1 MPLNFAIGHATRTGQ
16 RECNEDFVG
25 AVTPDADELAARGAL
40 LAVADGVS
48 GEGAGREAAEYSVR
62 GLLADYYATP
72 ETWEIPQ
79 AVDRVLSAIN
89 RWMMGQGAVNKSRA
103 GMATTLSLLILRGT
117 RYTIGHVGDTRV
129 YRLRDHEMTLLTQ
142 DHVWDRP
149 DMRHVLKRAVGLDQH
164 LMVDYSDGELLAKD
178 KFLICSDG
186 VWEPLGN
193 KRIHELMLLHD
204 DPQRAADAFVDGA
217 LEAGG
222 ADNATA
228 LVTRIDTVAAEGW
241 RDMVGAYVRL
251 PVPPRLKPGGVI
263 DGFEVLSLLHE
274 SRATLLYQVRA
285 SSGQVCALKTLQPA
299 FADDRASCEGLLG
312 EEWLAKR
319 LVSKHFPQVVPMGST
334 AAAARHH
341 LYYVMTFHA
350 GATLQ
355 QHLDSGK
362 HFTAADAARL
372 GAQIVRALG
381 ALHRL
386 SIIHRDVKPANLLQD
401 ESGEL
406 RVLDMGVALAAGVPY
421 PELQGNPG
429 TPSYMAPEL
438 FVNAKASAQSDIY
451 AAGVSL
457 YHLLTRKYPY
467 GEVEPFQ
474 HPQFADPTPPTR
486 YRPDIPQWLENVLLR
501 AVARD
506 KKQRFETAEEML
518 LALERGE
525 AQPVSAPQRTPL
537 TQRQYSRQALWQAIA
552 LVLLVMNLLLLH
564 PVGALA
570 PNWITPEADVLP
582 APSWRCIAP

>member
-1 MPLNFAIGHATRTGQ
+1 MPLEFAIGHATRTGK
-16 RECNEDFVG
+16 RERNEDFVG
-25 AVTPDADELAARGAL
+25 AVTPGADELAARGAL

-48 GEGAGREAAEYSVR
+48 GESGGREAAEYTVR

-79 AVDRVLSAIN
+79 ALDRVLSAIN
-89 RWMMGQGAVNKSRA
+89 RWILGQGAVDKSHVS
-103 GMATTLSLLILRGT
+103 MATTLSLLVLRGN
-117 RYTIGHVGDTRV
+117 RYTIGHVGDTRI
-129 YRLRDHEMTLLTQ
+129 YRLRTHAMQLLTQ

-164 LMVDYSDGELLAKD
+164 LMVDYSDGDLLAGD
-178 KFLICSDG
+178 KWLICSDG

-193 KRIHELMLLHD
+193 KRIHELMMLHD
-204 DPQRAADAFVDGA
+204 DPQRMADALVDAA
-217 LEAGG
+217 LDAGG

-228 LVTRIDTVAAEGW
+228 LVTRIDAVAAEGW

-251 PVPPRLKPGGVI
+251 PVPQRLKAGGTI

-274 SRATLLYQVRA
+274 SRATLLYKVR
-285 SSGQVCALKTLQPA
+285 SVSGQVCALKTLQPA

-319 LVSKHFPQVVPMGST
+319 LVSQHFPQVVPI

-362 HFTAADAARL
+362 HYTVAEAAQFGVQVAK
-372 GAQIVRALG
+372 ALG
-381 ALHRL
+381 VLHRL
-386 SIIHRDVKPANLLQD
+386 SIVHRDIKPANLLQD
-401 ESGEL
+401 ESNAL

-421 PELQGNPG
+421 PELTGNPG

-438 FVNAKASAQSDIY
+438 FEREKATVQSDLY

-474 HPQFADPTPPTR
+474 HPRFGDAIAPTR
-486 YRPDIPQWLENVLLR
+486 YRPDIPRWLENVLLR

-506 KKQRFETAEEML
+506 RKQRFETAEEML

-525 AQPVSAPQRTPL
+525 IQPVSAPPPLPLIQRPT
-537 TQRQYSRQALWQAIA
+537 ALWQAIA
-552 LVLLVMNLLLLH
+552 LVSIVLNVLLLYIIL
-564 PVGALA
+564 V
-570 PNWITPEADVLP
+570 
-582 APSWRCIAP
+582 R

>member
-1 MPLNFAIGHATRTGQ
+1 MLEFALGHATRTGK
-16 RECNEDFVG
+16 RERNEDFVG
-25 AVTPDADELAARGAL
+25 AVTPDADELASRGAL

-48 GEGAGREAAEYSVR
+48 GEGAGREAAEYTVR

-79 AVDRVLSAIN
+79 AVDRVLTAIN
-89 RWMMGQGAVNKSRA
+89 RWMMGQGAVDKSRA
-103 GMATTLSLLILRGT
+103 GMATTLSLLILRGN

-129 YRLRDHEMTLLTQ
+129 YRLRNHEMTLLTV

-164 LMVDYSDGELLAKD
+164 LMVDYGDGDLQPKD

-193 KRIHELMLLHD
+193 KRIHELLLLHE
-204 DPQRAADAFVDGA
+204 DPQRASDAIVDAA
-217 LEAGG
+217 LEGGG

-251 PVPPRLKPGGVI
+251 PVPLRLKPGGVI
-263 DGFEVLSLLHE
+263 DGYEVLSLLHE
-274 SRATLLYQVRA
+274 SRATLLYKVRSA
-285 SSGQVCALKTLQPA
+285 SGQVCALKTLQPA
-299 FADDRASCEGLLG
+299 LADDRVSCEGLLG

-319 LVSKHFPQVVPMGST
+319 LVSRHFPQVVPI
-334 AAAARHH
+334 AASARHH
-341 LYYVMTFHA
+341 LYYVMTFHD

-362 HFTAADAARL
+362 HYTVADASRI
-372 GAQIVRALG
+372 GAQIAKALG

-386 SIIHRDVKPANLLQD
+386 SIIHRDIKPANLLLG
-401 ESGEL
+401 ESNEL

-438 FVNAKASAQSDIY
+438 FVNEKATPQSDIY

-474 HPQFADPTPPTR
+474 HPQFGDPAPPTR
-486 YRPDIPQWLENVLLR
+486 YRPDIPQWLENILLR

-525 AQPVSAPQRTPL
+525 TQPHLTISAPLRTPL
-537 TQRQYSRQALWQAIA
+537 SQRPTALWQVIAAISI
-552 LVLLVMNLLLLH
+552 VVNLLLIYILL
-564 PVGALA
+564 V
-570 PNWITPEADVLP
+570 
-582 APSWRCIAP
+582 R

>member
-1 MPLNFAIGHATRTGQ
+1 MPLEFAVGHATRTGK
-16 RECNEDFVG
+16 RERNEDFCG
-25 AVTPDADELAARGAL
+25 AVTPEADELAARGAL

-48 GEGAGREAAEYSVR
+48 GEGAGREAAEYTVR

-72 ETWEIPQ
+72 ETWEVPQ

-89 RWMMGQGAVNKSRA
+89 RWMMGRGAVDKTRA
-103 GMATTLSLLILRGT
+103 GMATTLSLLVLRGN
-117 RYTIGHVGDTRV
+117 RYTVGHVGDTRI
-129 YRLRDHEMTLLTQ
+129 YRLRNHEMSLLTQ

-164 LMVDYSDGELLAKD
+164 LMVDYADGDVLPKD
-178 KFLICSDG
+178 RFLICSDG

-193 KRIHELMLLHD
+193 KRIHELLMLHD
-204 DPQRAADAFVDGA
+204 DPQRASDAMVDAA
-217 LEAGG
+217 LDSGG

-228 LVTRIDTVAAEGW
+228 LVARIDAVAAEGW
-241 RDMVGAYVRL
+241 RDMLGAYVRL
-251 PVPPRLKPGGVI
+251 PVPPRLKPGNVI
-263 DGFEVLSLLHE
+263 DGFEVLSLIHE
-274 SRATLLYQVRA
+274 SRATLLYKVRPLSNKA
-285 SSGQVCALKTLQPA
+285 GQICALKTLQPA
-299 FADDRASCEGLLG
+299 LADDRVSCEGLLG

-319 LVSKHFPQVVPMGST
+319 LVSRHFPQVVPI
-334 AAAARHH
+334 AVAARHH

-362 HFTAADAARL
+362 HFAAADVAGI
-372 GAQIVRALG
+372 GAQVARALG

-386 SIIHRDVKPANLLQD
+386 SIIHRDIKPANLLQD

-438 FVNAKASAQSDIY
+438 FENHAANNRATEQSDLY

-474 HPQFADPTPPTR
+474 HPRFTDPTPPTR

-525 AQPVSAPQRTPL
+525 TQPVSAPQRTPL
-537 TQRQYSRQALWQAIA
+537 AQRPAALWQTIA
-552 LVLLVMNLLLLH
+552 AASMVINLLLIYILL
-564 PVGALA
+564 V
-570 PNWITPEADVLP
+570 
-582 APSWRCIAP
+582 R

>member
-1 MPLNFAIGHATRTGQ
+1 MPLEFAVGHATRTGQ
-16 RECNEDFVG
+16 RERNEDFCG
-25 AVTPDADELAARGAL
+25 LVTPDTDELAARGAV

-48 GEGAGREAAEYSVR
+48 GESGGREAAEYTVR

-79 AVDRVLSAIN
+79 ALDRVVSAIN
-89 RWMMGQGAVNKSRA
+89 RWMMGQGAVDNSRA
-103 GMATTLSLLILRGT
+103 GMATTLSLLVLRGN
-117 RYTIGHVGDTRV
+117 RYTIGHVGDTRI
-129 YRLRDHEMTLLTQ
+129 YRLRNHEMLLLTQ

-164 LMVDYSDGELLAKD
+164 LMVDYSDGDLLVGD

-186 VWEPLGN
+186 VWEPLGS
-193 KRIHELMLLHD
+193 KRIHELLMLHD
-204 DPQRAADAFVDGA
+204 DPQRMTDALVDTA
-217 LEAGG
+217 LDAGG
-222 ADNATA
+222 TDNATA
-228 LVTRIDTVAAEGW
+228 LVTRINAVAVEGW

-251 PVPPRLKPGGVI
+251 PVPQRLKAGATI

-274 SRATLLYQVRA
+274 SRATLLYKVRTV
-285 SSGQVCALKTLQPA
+285 SGQVCALKTLQPA

-319 LVSKHFPQVVPMGST
+319 LVSQHFPQVVPI
-334 AAAARHH
+334 AASARNH

-362 HFTAADAARL
+362 HYTVAETAQL
-372 GAQIVRALG
+372 GVQVAKALG
-381 ALHRL
+381 VLHRL
-386 SIIHRDVKPANLLQD
+386 SIIHRDIKPANLLQD
-401 ESGEL
+401 ERNAL

-421 PELQGNPG
+421 PELTGNPG

-438 FVNAKASAQSDIY
+438 FEREKATVQSDLY

-474 HPQFADPTPPTR
+474 HPRFGDAIPPTR

-501 AVARD
+501 AVAHDR
-506 KKQRFETAEEML
+506 KQRFETAEEML

-525 AQPVSAPQRTPL
+525 VQPVSAPPPLPLMQRPT
-537 TQRQYSRQALWQAIA
+537 ALWQAIA
-552 LVLLVMNLLLLH
+552 LVSIVLNVLLLYIIL
-564 PVGALA
+564 V
-570 PNWITPEADVLP
+570 
-582 APSWRCIAP
+582 R

>member
-1 MPLNFAIGHATRTGQ
+1 MPLEFTVGHATRTGQ
-16 RECNEDFVG
+16 RERNEDFCGV
-25 AVTPDADELAARGAL
+25 VTPGADELAARGAL

-48 GEGAGREAAEYSVR
+48 GEGAGREAAEYTVR

-89 RWMMGQGAVNKSRA
+89 RWMMGQGATDKSRA
-103 GMATTLSLLILRGT
+103 GMATTLSLLILRGN

-164 LMVDYSDGELLAKD
+164 LMVDYSDGDLLPKD

-193 KRIHELMLLHD
+193 KRIHEMMLLHD
-204 DPQRAADAFVDGA
+204 DPQRAADALVDAA

-228 LVTRIDTVAAEGW
+228 QVTRIDAVAAEGW
-241 RDMVGAYVRL
+241 RDMVGATVRL

-263 DGFEVLSLLHE
+263 DGFEIISLLHE
-274 SRATLLYQVRA
+274 SRATLLYQVRSA
-285 SSGQVCALKTLQPA
+285 SGQVYALKTLQPA

-319 LVSKHFPQVVPMGST
+319 LVSKHFPQVVPL
-334 AAAARHH
+334 AASARHH

-362 HFTAADAARL
+362 HYAVADVARI
-372 GAQIVRALG
+372 GAQVARALG

-386 SIIHRDVKPANLLQD
+386 SIIHRDIKPANLLQV
-401 ESGEL
+401 EGGEL
-406 RVLDMGVALAAGVPY
+406 LVLDMGVALAAGVPY
-421 PELQGNPG
+421 PELHGNPG

-438 FVNAKASAQSDIY
+438 FENDKATAQSDLY

-474 HPQFADPTPPTR
+474 HPRFDNPTPPTR

-506 KKQRFETAEEML
+506 QKQRFETAEEML

-525 AQPVSAPQRTPL
+525 VRSVSAPQRTPL
-537 TQRQYSRQALWQAIA
+537 MQRQYSRQARWQAIA
-552 LVLLVMNLLLLH
+552 AISIVVNLLLIYILL
-564 PVGALA
+564 V
-570 PNWITPEADVLP
+570 
-582 APSWRCIAP
+582 R

>member
-1 MPLNFAIGHATRTGQ
+1 MPLEFAVGHATRTGK
-16 RECNEDFVG
+16 RERNEDFCGV
-25 AVTPDADELAARGAL
+25 VTPEADELAARGAL

-48 GEGAGREAAEYSVR
+48 GEGAGREAAEYTVR

-72 ETWEIPQ
+72 ETWEVPQ

-89 RWMMGQGAVNKSRA
+89 RWMMGQGAVDKTRA
-103 GMATTLSLLILRGT
+103 GMATTLSLLILRGN
-117 RYTIGHVGDTRV
+117 RYTIGHVGDTRI
-129 YRLRDHEMTLLTQ
+129 YCLRNHEMTLLTQ

-164 LMVDYSDGELLAKD
+164 LMVDYADGDLLSKD
-178 KFLICSDG
+178 RFLICSDG
-186 VWEPLGN
+186 VWEALGA
-193 KRIHELMLLHD
+193 KRIHECMLLHE
-204 DPQRAADAFVDGA
+204 DPQRMADALVDAA
-217 LEAGG
+217 LEAGS
-222 ADNATA
+222 ADNVTA
-228 LVTRIDTVAAEGW
+228 LAARIDAVAAEGW
-241 RDMVGAYVRL
+241 RDMLGAYVRL
-251 PVPPRLKPGGVI
+251 PVPPRLKPGARI

-274 SRATLLYQVRA
+274 SRATLLYKVRSA
-285 SSGQVCALKTLQPA
+285 SGQVCALKTLQPA
-299 FADDRASCEGLLG
+299 LANDRESCEGLLG

-319 LVSKHFPQVVPMGST
+319 LVSRHFPQVMPI
-334 AAAARHH
+334 AASARHH

-362 HFTAADAARL
+362 HFSVAEATHI
-372 GAQIVRALG
+372 GVQITKALG

-386 SIIHRDVKPANLLQD
+386 AILHRDIKPANLMQG
-401 ESGEL
+401 ESGEAKSEL

-438 FVNAKASAQSDIY
+438 FANEKATEQSDLY

-467 GEVEPFQ
+467 GEIEPFQ
-474 HPQFADPTPPTR
+474 RPQFADPTPPTR

-501 AVARD
+501 AIARD
-506 KKQRFETAEEML
+506 RKQRFETAEEML

-525 AQPVSAPQRTPL
+525 VHPLLAPPRTPL
-537 TQRQYSRQALWQAIA
+537 VQRPTALWQAIA
-552 LVLLVMNLLLLH
+552 VVSVVINLLLIYILL
-564 PVGALA
+564 V
-570 PNWITPEADVLP
+570 
-582 APSWRCIAP
+582 R

>member
-1 MPLNFAIGHATRTGQ
+1 MPLEFTVGHATRTGQ
-16 RECNEDFVG
+16 RERNEDFCGV
-25 AVTPDADELAARGAL
+25 VTPGADELAARGAL

-48 GEGAGREAAEYSVR
+48 GEGAGREAAEYTVR

-89 RWMMGQGAVNKSRA
+89 RWMMGQGATDKTRA
-103 GMATTLSLLILRGT
+103 GMATTLSLLILRGN

-164 LMVDYSDGELLAKD
+164 LMVDYSDGDLLPKD

-193 KRIHELMLLHD
+193 KRIHEMMLLHD
-204 DPQRAADAFVDGA
+204 DPQRAADALVDAA

-228 LVTRIDTVAAEGW
+228 QVTRIDAVAAEGW
-241 RDMVGAYVRL
+241 RDMVGATVRL

-263 DGFEVLSLLHE
+263 DGFEVISLLHE
-274 SRATLLYQVRA
+274 SRATLLYQVRSA
-285 SSGQVCALKTLQPA
+285 SGQVYALKTLQPA
-299 FADDRASCEGLLG
+299 LADDRASCEGLLG

-319 LVSKHFPQVVPMGST
+319 LVSKHFPQVVPL
-334 AAAARHH
+334 AASARHH

-362 HFTAADAARL
+362 HYAVADVARI
-372 GAQIVRALG
+372 GAQVARALG

-386 SIIHRDVKPANLLQD
+386 SIIHRDIKPANLLQV
-401 ESGEL
+401 EGGEL
-406 RVLDMGVALAAGVPY
+406 LVLDMGVALAAGVPY
-421 PELQGNPG
+421 PELHGNPG

-438 FVNAKASAQSDIY
+438 FENDKATAQSDLY

-474 HPQFADPTPPTR
+474 HPRFDNPTPPTR

-506 KKQRFETAEEML
+506 QKQRFETAEEML

-525 AQPVSAPQRTPL
+525 VRSVSAPQRTPL
-537 TQRQYSRQALWQAIA
+537 MQRQYSRQARWQAIA
-552 LVLLVMNLLLLH
+552 AISIVVNLLLIYILL
-564 PVGALA
+564 V
-570 PNWITPEADVLP
+570 
-582 APSWRCIAP
+582 R

>member
-1 MPLNFAIGHATRTGQ
+1 MPLEFTVGHATRTGQ
-16 RECNEDFVG
+16 RERNEDFCGV
-25 AVTPDADELAARGAL
+25 VTPGADELAARGAL

-48 GEGAGREAAEYSVR
+48 GEGAGREAAEYTVR

-89 RWMMGQGAVNKSRA
+89 RWMMGQGATDKTRA
-103 GMATTLSLLILRGT
+103 GMATTLSLLILRGN

-164 LMVDYSDGELLAKD
+164 LMVDYSDGDLLPKD

-193 KRIHELMLLHD
+193 KRIHEMMLLHD
-204 DPQRAADAFVDGA
+204 DPQRAADALVDAA

-228 LVTRIDTVAAEGW
+228 QVTRIDAVAAEGW
-241 RDMVGAYVRL
+241 RDMVGATVRL

-263 DGFEVLSLLHE
+263 DGFEVISLLHE
-274 SRATLLYQVRA
+274 SRATLLYQVRSA
-285 SSGQVCALKTLQPA
+285 SGQVYALKTLQPA

-319 LVSKHFPQVVPMGST
+319 LVSKHFPQVVPL
-334 AAAARHH
+334 AASARHH

-362 HFTAADAARL
+362 HYAVADVARI
-372 GAQIVRALG
+372 GAQVARALG

-386 SIIHRDVKPANLLQD
+386 SIIHRDIKPANLLQV
-401 ESGEL
+401 EGGEL
-406 RVLDMGVALAAGVPY
+406 LVLDMGVALAAGVPY
-421 PELQGNPG
+421 PELHGNPG

-438 FVNAKASAQSDIY
+438 FENDKATAQSDLY

-474 HPQFADPTPPTR
+474 HPRFDNPTPPTR

-506 KKQRFETAEEML
+506 QKQRFETAEEML

-525 AQPVSAPQRTPL
+525 VRFVSAPQRTPL
-537 TQRQYSRQALWQAIA
+537 MQRQYSRQARWQAIA
-552 LVLLVMNLLLLH
+552 AISIVVNLLLIYILL
-564 PVGALA
+564 V
-570 PNWITPEADVLP
+570 
-582 APSWRCIAP
+582 R

>member
-1 MPLNFAIGHATRTGQ
+1 MPLEFAVGHATRTGK
-16 RECNEDFVG
+16 RERNEDFFGV
-25 AVTPDADELAARGAL
+25 VTPDAEELAARGTL

-48 GEGAGREAAEYSVR
+48 GAGAGREAAEYTVR

-89 RWMMGQGAVNKSRA
+89 RWMMGQGAVDKSRA
-103 GMATTLSLLILRGT
+103 GMATTLSLLILRGN

-129 YRLRDHEMTLLTQ
+129 YRLRNHEMSVLTQ

-164 LMVDYSDGELLAKD
+164 LMVDYADGDLLPKD
-178 KFLICSDG
+178 RFLICSDG

-193 KRIHELMLLHD
+193 KRIHELMLLHE
-204 DPQRAADAFVDGA
+204 DPQRMADAMVDIA

-228 LVTRIDTVAAEGW
+228 LVTRIDAVAAEGW
-241 RDMVGAYVRL
+241 REMLGAYVRL

-274 SRATLLYQVRA
+274 SRATLLYKVRSA
-285 SSGQVCALKTLQPA
+285 SGQVCALKTLQSA
-299 FADDRASCEGLLG
+299 FADDRTSCEGLLG

-319 LVSKHFPQVVPMGST
+319 LVSRHFPQVVPIATS
-334 AAAARHH
+334 ARHH
-341 LYYVMTFHA
+341 LYYVMTFHS

-355 QHLDSGK
+355 QHLDSGN
-362 HFTAADAARL
+362 HFTVADAARI
-372 GAQIVRALG
+372 GAQIARALG

-386 SIIHRDVKPANLLQD
+386 SIIHRDIKPANLLQD
-401 ESGEL
+401 ESDEL

-429 TPSYMAPEL
+429 TPSFMAPEL
-438 FVNAKASAQSDIY
+438 FENAKATAQSDIY

-467 GEVEPFQ
+467 GEIEPFQ
-474 HPQFADPTPPTR
+474 HPRFADPAPPTR

-506 KKQRFETAEEML
+506 QKQRFETAEEML

-525 AQPVSAPQRTPL
+525 VQPVSAPPRTPL
-537 TQRQYSRQALWQAIA
+537 AQRPTALWQAIA
-552 LVLLVMNLLLLH
+552 AISIVINLLLIYILL
-564 PVGALA
+564 V
-570 PNWITPEADVLP
+570 
-582 APSWRCIAP
+582 R

>member
-1 MPLNFAIGHATRTGQ
+1 MGQ
-16 RECNEDFVG
+16 C
-25 AVTPDADELAARGAL
+25 
-40 LAVADGVS
+40 
-48 GEGAGREAAEYSVR
+48 
-62 GLLADYYATP
+62 
-72 ETWEIPQ
+72 
-79 AVDRVLSAIN
+79 AVD
-89 RWMMGQGAVNKSRA
+89 KSRA
-103 GMATTLSLLILRGT
+103 AMATTLSLLVLRGN
-117 RYTIGHVGDTRV
+117 RYTIGHVGDTRI
-129 YRLRDHEMTLLTQ
+129 YRLRNHEMLLLTQ

-164 LMVDYSDGELLAKD
+164 LMVDYSDGDLLVGD

-186 VWEPLGN
+186 VWEPLGS
-193 KRIHELMLLHD
+193 KRIHELLMLHD
-204 DPQRAADAFVDGA
+204 DPQRMTDALVDAALD
-217 LEAGG
+217 AGG
-222 ADNATA
+222 ADNANA
-228 LVTRIDTVAAEGW
+228 LVTRIDSVAVEGW

-251 PVPPRLKPGGVI
+251 PVPQRLKAGGTI

-274 SRATLLYQVRA
+274 SRATLLYKVRTV
-285 SSGQVCALKTLQPA
+285 SGQVCALKTLQPA

-319 LVSKHFPQVVPMGST
+319 LVSQHFPQVVPI
-334 AAAARHH
+334 AASARHH

-362 HFTAADAARL
+362 HYTVAETAQL
-372 GAQIVRALG
+372 GVQIAKALG
-381 ALHRL
+381 VLHRL
-386 SIIHRDVKPANLLQD
+386 SIIHRDIKPANLLQD
-401 ESGEL
+401 ERNAL

-421 PELQGNPG
+421 PELTGNPG

-438 FVNAKASAQSDIY
+438 FEREKATVQSDLY

-474 HPQFADPTPPTR
+474 HPRFGNAIPPTR

-506 KKQRFETAEEML
+506 RKQRFETAEEML

-525 AQPVSAPQRTPL
+525 VQPVSAPPPVPLMQRPT
-537 TQRQYSRQALWQAIA
+537 ALWQAIA
-552 LVLLVMNLLLLH
+552 LVSIVLNVLLLYIIL
-564 PVGALA
+564 V
-570 PNWITPEADVLP
+570 
-582 APSWRCIAP
+582 R

>member
-1 MPLNFAIGHATRTGQ
+1 MPLEFAVGHATRAGK
-16 RECNEDFVG
+16 RERNEDFCG
-25 AVTPDADELAARGAL
+25 AVTPDAGELAARGAL

-48 GEGAGREAAEYSVR
+48 GEGAGREAAEYTVR

-72 ETWEIPQ
+72 ETWEVSQ

-89 RWMMGQGAVNKSRA
+89 RWIMGQGATDKARA
-103 GMATTLSLLILRGT
+103 GMATTLSLLILRGN
-117 RYTIGHVGDTRV
+117 RYTVGHVGDTRV
-129 YRLRDHEMTLLTQ
+129 YRLRNHELSLLTQ

-164 LMVDYSDGELLAKD
+164 LMVDYSDGDLLPKD

-204 DPQRAADAFVDGA
+204 DPQRAADAMVDAA

-228 LVTRIDTVAAEGW
+228 LVTRIDAVAAEGW
-241 RDMVGAYVRL
+241 RDMLSAYVRL
-251 PVPPRLKPGGVI
+251 PVPPRLKPGAHI

-274 SRATLLYQVRA
+274 SRATLLYKVR
-285 SSGQVCALKTLQPA
+285 SPSGQVCALKTLQPA
-299 FADDRASCEGLLG
+299 LADDRTSCEGLLG

-319 LVSKHFPQVVPMGST
+319 LVSRHFPQVVPI
-334 AAAARHH
+334 AASARHH

-355 QHLDSGK
+355 QHLDSDK
-362 HFTAADAARL
+362 HFTVAEVANIGVQVAK
-372 GAQIVRALG
+372 ALG
-381 ALHRL
+381 VLHRM
-386 SIIHRDVKPANLLQD
+386 SIIHRDIKPANLLHD
-401 ESGEL
+401 ESNEL
-406 RVLDMGVALAAGVPY
+406 RLLDMGVALAAGVPY

-438 FVNAKASAQSDIY
+438 FEGSKATGQSDLY

-474 HPQFADPTPPTR
+474 HPRFADPTPPTR

-506 KKQRFETAEEML
+506 PKQRFETAEEML

-525 AQPVSAPQRTPL
+525 ARPVSAPPHLPLAQRPA
-537 TQRQYSRQALWQAIA
+537 ALWQAIA
-552 LVLLVMNLLLLH
+552 AISIVINLLLIYILL
-564 PVGALA
+564 V
-570 PNWITPEADVLP
+570 
-582 APSWRCIAP
+582 R

>member
-1 MPLNFAIGHATRTGQ
+1 MPLEFALGHATRIGK
-16 RECNEDFVG
+16 RERNEDFFGV
-25 AVTPDADELAARGAL
+25 VTPETDELAARGAL

-48 GEGAGREAAEYSVR
+48 GEGYGREAAEYTVR
-62 GLLADYYATP
+62 GLLADYYGTP
-72 ETWEIPQ
+72 ETWEVPQ

-89 RWMMGQGAVNKSRA
+89 RWIMGQGSMDKSRA
-103 GMATTLSLLILRGT
+103 GMATTLSLLILRGN

-129 YRLRDHEMTLLTQ
+129 YRLRNHEMSVLTR

-149 DMRHVLKRAVGLDQH
+149 DMRHVLRRAVGLDQH
-164 LMVDYSDGELLAKD
+164 LMVDYADGDLLPKD
-178 KFLICSDG
+178 RFLICSDG

-193 KRIHELMLLHD
+193 KRIHELMLLHE
-204 DPQRAADAFVDGA
+204 DPQRASDAMVDAA
-217 LEAGG
+217 LAAGG

-228 LVTRIDTVAAEGW
+228 LVTRIDAVPAEGW
-241 RDMVGAYVRL
+241 REMLGAYVRL

-263 DGFEVLSLLHE
+263 DGFEVLGLLHE
-274 SRATLLYQVRA
+274 SRATLLYKVRSLA
-285 SSGQVCALKTLQPA
+285 NKAGQVCALKTLQPA

-319 LVSKHFPQVVPMGST
+319 LVSRHFPQVVPL

-341 LYYVMTFHA
+341 LYYVMTFHS

-355 QHLDSGK
+355 QHLDNGN
-362 HFTAADAARL
+362 HFTVADAARI
-372 GAQIVRALG
+372 GAQIARALG

-386 SIIHRDVKPANLLQD
+386 SIIHRDIKPANLLQD
-401 ESGEL
+401 ESDEL

-429 TPSYMAPEL
+429 TPSFMAPEL
-438 FVNAKASAQSDIY
+438 FNNEKASAQSDIY

-474 HPQFADPTPPTR
+474 HPRFADPTPPTR

-506 KKQRFETAEEML
+506 QKQRFETAEEML

-525 AQPVSAPQRTPL
+525 TQPVSAPPRTPL
-537 TQRQYSRQALWQAIA
+537 AQRPAALWQALA
-552 LVLLVMNLLLLH
+552 LISVVINLLLIYILL
-564 PVGALA
+564 V
-570 PNWITPEADVLP
+570 
-582 APSWRCIAP
+582 R

>member
-1 MPLNFAIGHATRTGQ
+1 MPLEFTVGHATRTGQ
-16 RECNEDFVG
+16 RERNEDFCGV
-25 AVTPDADELAARGAL
+25 VTPGADELAARGAL

-48 GEGAGREAAEYSVR
+48 GEGAGREAAEYTVR

-89 RWMMGQGAVNKSRA
+89 RWMMGQGATDKSRA
-103 GMATTLSLLILRGT
+103 GMATTLSLLILRGN

-164 LMVDYSDGELLAKD
+164 LMVDYSDGDLLPKD

-193 KRIHELMLLHD
+193 KRIHEMMLLHD
-204 DPQRAADAFVDGA
+204 DPQRAADALVDAA

-228 LVTRIDTVAAEGW
+228 QVTRIDAVAAEGW
-241 RDMVGAYVRL
+241 RDMVGATVRL

-263 DGFEVLSLLHE
+263 DGFEVISLLHE
-274 SRATLLYQVRA
+274 SRATLLYQVRSA
-285 SSGQVCALKTLQPA
+285 SGQVYALKTLQPA

-319 LVSKHFPQVVPMGST
+319 LVSKHFPQVVPL
-334 AAAARHH
+334 AASARHH

-362 HFTAADAARL
+362 HYAVADVARI
-372 GAQIVRALG
+372 GAQVARALG

-386 SIIHRDVKPANLLQD
+386 SIIHRDIKPANLLQV
-401 ESGEL
+401 EGGEL
-406 RVLDMGVALAAGVPY
+406 LVLDMGVALAAGVPY
-421 PELQGNPG
+421 PELHGNPG

-438 FVNAKASAQSDIY
+438 FENDKATAQSDLY

-474 HPQFADPTPPTR
+474 HPRFDNPTPPTR

-506 KKQRFETAEEML
+506 QKQRFETAEEML

-525 AQPVSAPQRTPL
+525 VRSVSAPQRTPL
-537 TQRQYSRQALWQAIA
+537 MQRQYSRQARWQAIA
-552 LVLLVMNLLLLH
+552 AISIVVNLLLIYILL
-564 PVGALA
+564 V
-570 PNWITPEADVLP
+570 
-582 APSWRCIAP
+582 R

>member
-1 MPLNFAIGHATRTGQ
+1 MPLEFAVGHATRTGK
-16 RECNEDFVG
+16 RERNEDFCGV
-25 AVTPDADELAARGAL
+25 VTPEADELAARGAL

-48 GEGAGREAAEYSVR
+48 GEGAGREASEYTVR

-72 ETWEIPQ
+72 ETWEVPQ

-89 RWMMGQGAVNKSRA
+89 RWMMGHGATDKTRA
-103 GMATTLSLLILRGT
+103 GMATTLSLLILRGN
-117 RYTIGHVGDTRV
+117 RYIIGHVGDTRI
-129 YRLRDHEMTLLTQ
+129 YRLRNHEMTVLTQ

-164 LMVDYSDGELLAKD
+164 LMVDYADGDLAPKD

-204 DPQRAADAFVDGA
+204 DPQRAADAAVDMA

-228 LVTRIDTVAAEGW
+228 LVTRIDAVAAEGW

-251 PVPPRLKPGGVI
+251 PVPPRLKAGALI

-274 SRATLLYQVRA
+274 SRATLLYKVRSA
-285 SSGQVCALKTLQPA
+285 SGQVCALKTLQPA
-299 FADDRASCEGLLG
+299 LTDDRVSCEGLLG

-319 LVSKHFPQVVPMGST
+319 LVSQHFPQVVPMGST
-334 AAAARHH
+334 AASARHH
-341 LYYVMTFHA
+341 LYYVMTFHS

-362 HFTAADAARL
+362 HYTVADTARI
-372 GAQIVRALG
+372 GAQIGRALG
-381 ALHRL
+381 VLHRL
-386 SIIHRDVKPANLLQD
+386 SIVHRDIKPANLLYD

-438 FVNAKASAQSDIY
+438 FENEKADAQSDLY

-474 HPQFADPTPPTR
+474 HPRFADPVPPTR

-525 AQPVSAPQRTPL
+525 TRPVSAPQRTPL
-537 TQRQYSRQALWQAIA
+537 MQRPTALWQAIA
-552 LVLLVMNLLLLH
+552 LVSVVMNLLLIYILL
-564 PVGALA
+564 V
-570 PNWITPEADVLP
+570 
-582 APSWRCIAP
+582 R

>member
-1 MPLNFAIGHATRTGQ
+1 MPLEFTVGHATRTGQ
-16 RECNEDFVG
+16 RERNEDFCGV
-25 AVTPDADELAARGAL
+25 VTPGADELAARGAL

-48 GEGAGREAAEYSVR
+48 GEGAGREAAEYTVR

-89 RWMMGQGAVNKSRA
+89 RWMMGQGATDKTRA
-103 GMATTLSLLILRGT
+103 GMATTLSLLILRGN

-149 DMRHVLKRAVGLDQH
+149 DMRHVLKRAVGLDQQ
-164 LMVDYSDGELLAKD
+164 LMVDYSDGDLLPKD

-193 KRIHELMLLHD
+193 KRIHEMMLLHD
-204 DPQRAADAFVDGA
+204 DPQRAADALVDAA

-228 LVTRIDTVAAEGW
+228 QVTRIDAVAAEGW
-241 RDMVGAYVRL
+241 RDMVGATVRL

-263 DGFEVLSLLHE
+263 DGFEVISLLHE
-274 SRATLLYQVRA
+274 SRATLLYQVRSA
-285 SSGQVCALKTLQPA
+285 SGQVYALKTLQPA

-319 LVSKHFPQVVPMGST
+319 LVSKHFPQVVPL
-334 AAAARHH
+334 AASARHH

-362 HFTAADAARL
+362 HYAVADVARI
-372 GAQIVRALG
+372 GAQVARALG

-386 SIIHRDVKPANLLQD
+386 SIIHRDIKPANLLQV
-401 ESGEL
+401 EGGEL
-406 RVLDMGVALAAGVPY
+406 LVLDMGVALAAGVPY
-421 PELQGNPG
+421 PELHGNPG

-438 FVNAKASAQSDIY
+438 FENDKATAQSDLY

-457 YHLLTRKYPY
+457 YNLLTRKYPY

-474 HPQFADPTPPTR
+474 HPRFDNPTPPTR

-506 KKQRFETAEEML
+506 QKQRFETAEEML

-525 AQPVSAPQRTPL
+525 VRSVSAPQRTPL
-537 TQRQYSRQALWQAIA
+537 MQRQYSRQARWQAIA
-552 LVLLVMNLLLLH
+552 AISIVVNLLLIYILL
-564 PVGALA
+564 V
-570 PNWITPEADVLP
+570 
-582 APSWRCIAP
+582 R

>member
-1 MPLNFAIGHATRTGQ
+1 MPLEFAVGHATRTGQ
-16 RECNEDFVG
+16 RERNEDFCG
-25 AVTPDADELAARGAL
+25 LVTPDTGELAARGAL

-48 GEGAGREAAEYSVR
+48 GESGGREAAEYTVR

-79 AVDRVLSAIN
+79 ALDRVLSAIN
-89 RWMMGQGAVNKSRA
+89 RWMMGQGAVDKSRA
-103 GMATTLSLLILRGT
+103 GMATTLSLLVLRGN
-117 RYTIGHVGDTRV
+117 RYTIGHVGDTRI
-129 YRLRDHEMTLLTQ
+129 YRLRNHEMLLLTQ

-164 LMVDYSDGELLAKD
+164 LMVDYSDGDLLVGD

-186 VWEPLGN
+186 VWEPLGS
-193 KRIHELMLLHD
+193 KRIHELLMLHD
-204 DPQRAADAFVDGA
+204 DPQRMTDALVDAAMG
-217 LEAGG
+217 AGG

-228 LVTRIDTVAAEGW
+228 LVTRIDAVAVEGW

-251 PVPPRLKPGGVI
+251 PVPQRLKAGGTI
-263 DGFEVLSLLHE
+263 DGFKVLNLLHE
-274 SRATLLYQVRA
+274 SRATLLYKVRTV
-285 SSGQVCALKTLQPA
+285 SGQVCALKTLQPA
-299 FADDRASCEGLLG
+299 FAHDRASCEGLLG

-319 LVSKHFPQVVPMGST
+319 LVSQHFPQVVPI
-334 AAAARHH
+334 AASARHH

-362 HFTAADAARL
+362 HYTVAETAQL
-372 GAQIVRALG
+372 GVQVAKALG
-381 ALHRL
+381 VLHRL
-386 SIIHRDVKPANLLQD
+386 SIIHRDIKPANLLQD
-401 ESGEL
+401 ESNAL

-421 PELQGNPG
+421 PELTGNPG

-438 FVNAKASAQSDIY
+438 FEREKATVQSDLY

-474 HPQFADPTPPTR
+474 HPRFGDAIPPTR

-501 AVARD
+501 AVSRD
-506 KKQRFETAEEML
+506 RKQRFETAEEML

-525 AQPVSAPQRTPL
+525 VQPVSAPPPLPLMQRPT
-537 TQRQYSRQALWQAIA
+537 ALWQAIS
-552 LVLLVMNLLLLH
+552 LVSIVLNVLLLYIILV
-564 PVGALA
+564 
-570 PNWITPEADVLP
+570 
-582 APSWRCIAP
+582 R

>member
-1 MPLNFAIGHATRTGQ
+1 MPLEFSVGHATRTGK
-16 RECNEDFVG
+16 RERNEDFCGV
-25 AVTPDADELAARGAL
+25 VTPAADELAARGAL

-48 GEGAGREAAEYSVR
+48 GEGSGREAAEYTVR

-72 ETWEIPQ
+72 ETWEVPQ
-79 AVDRVLSAIN
+79 AVDRVLSAVN
-89 RWMMGQGAVNKSRA
+89 RWMMGQGAVDKNRA
-103 GMATTLSLLILRGT
+103 GMATTLSLLILRGN
-117 RYTIGHVGDTRV
+117 RYTIGHVGDTRI
-129 YRLRDHEMTLLTQ
+129 YRLRNHEMTLLTQ

-164 LMVDYSDGELLAKD
+164 LMVDYSDGDLLPKD
-178 KFLICSDG
+178 RFLICSDG

-193 KRIHELMLLHD
+193 KRLHELMMLHD
-204 DPQRAADAFVDGA
+204 DPQRAADALADTA

-228 LVTRIDTVAAEGW
+228 LVTRIDAVAAESW
-241 RDMVGAYVRL
+241 RDMLDAYVRL
-251 PVPPRLKPGGVI
+251 PVPPRLKAGARI
-263 DGFEVLSLLHE
+263 DGFEVLSLIHE
-274 SRATLLYQVRA
+274 SRATLLYKVR
-285 SSGQVCALKTLQPA
+285 SGSGQVCALKTLQPA
-299 FADDRASCEGLLG
+299 LADDRGSCEGLLG

-319 LVSKHFPQVVPMGST
+319 LVSQHFPQVVPL
-334 AAAARHH
+334 AASARHH
-341 LYYVMTFHA
+341 LYYVMTFHT

-362 HFTAADAARL
+362 HYTVAEAAQL
-372 GAQIVRALG
+372 GAQVAKALG

-386 SIIHRDVKPANLLQD
+386 SIIHRDIKPANLLQD
-401 ESGEL
+401 ERNAL

-438 FVNAKASAQSDIY
+438 FDNDAADKRASAQSDLY
-451 AAGVSL
+451 AAGVTL

-474 HPQFADPTPPTR
+474 HPRFSDPTSPTR

-518 LALERGE
+518 LALERG
-525 AQPVSAPQRTPL
+525 ATQPVSAPLRTPL
-537 TQRQYSRQALWQAIA
+537 IQRPAALWQAVA
-552 LVLLVMNLLLLH
+552 LVSVVINLLLIYILM
-564 PVGALA
+564 V
-570 PNWITPEADVLP
+570 
-582 APSWRCIAP
+582 R

>member
-1 MPLNFAIGHATRTGQ
+1 MPLEFTVGHATRTGQ
-16 RECNEDFVG
+16 RERNEDFCGV
-25 AVTPDADELAARGAL
+25 VTPGADELAARGAL

-48 GEGAGREAAEYSVR
+48 GEGAGREAAEYTVR

-89 RWMMGQGAVNKSRA
+89 RWMMGQGATDKTRA
-103 GMATTLSLLILRGT
+103 GMATTLSLLILRGN

-164 LMVDYSDGELLAKD
+164 LMVDYSDGDLLPKD

-193 KRIHELMLLHD
+193 KRIHEMMLLHD
-204 DPQRAADAFVDGA
+204 DPQRAADALVDAA

-228 LVTRIDTVAAEGW
+228 QVTRIDAVAAEGW
-241 RDMVGAYVRL
+241 RDMVGATVRL

-263 DGFEVLSLLHE
+263 DGFEVISLLHE
-274 SRATLLYQVRA
+274 SRATLLYQVRSA
-285 SSGQVCALKTLQPA
+285 SGQVYALKTLQPA

-319 LVSKHFPQVVPMGST
+319 LVSKHFPQVVPL
-334 AAAARHH
+334 AASARHH

-362 HFTAADAARL
+362 HYAVADVARI
-372 GAQIVRALG
+372 GAQVARALG

-386 SIIHRDVKPANLLQD
+386 SIIHRDIKPANLLQV
-401 ESGEL
+401 EGGEL
-406 RVLDMGVALAAGVPY
+406 LVLDMGVALAAGVPY
-421 PELQGNPG
+421 PELHGNPG

-438 FVNAKASAQSDIY
+438 FENDKATAQSDLY

-474 HPQFADPTPPTR
+474 HPRFDNPTPPTR

-506 KKQRFETAEEML
+506 QKQRFETAEEML

-525 AQPVSAPQRTPL
+525 VRSVSAPQRTPL
-537 TQRQYSRQALWQAIA
+537 MQRQYSRQARWQAIA
-552 LVLLVMNLLLLH
+552 AISIVVNLLLIYILL
-564 PVGALA
+564 V
-570 PNWITPEADVLP
+570 
-582 APSWRCIAP
+582 R

>member
-1 MPLNFAIGHATRTGQ
+1 MPLEFAVGHATRTGK
-16 RECNEDFVG
+16 RERNEDFAG
-25 AVTPDADELAARGAL
+25 AVTPEADELAARGAL

-48 GEGAGREAAEYSVR
+48 GEGAGREAAEYAVR

-72 ETWEIPQ
+72 ETWEVPM
-79 AVDRVLSAIN
+79 ALDRVLSAIN
-89 RWMMGQGAVNKSRA
+89 RWLMAQGAVDKSRA
-103 GMATTLSLLILRGT
+103 GMATTLSLMVLRGN

-129 YRLRDHEMTLLTQ
+129 YRLRHHEMTLLTQ

-164 LMVDYSDGELLAKD
+164 LMVDYSDGELSPKD

-204 DPQRAADAFVDGA
+204 DPQRAADAIVDAA
-217 LEAGG
+217 LDAGG
-222 ADNATA
+222 ADNASA
-228 LVTRIDTVAAEGW
+228 LVARIDAVAAEGW
-241 RDMVGAYVRL
+241 RDMLSAYVRL
-251 PVPPRLKPGGVI
+251 PAPPRLKPGGVI

-274 SRATLLYQVRA
+274 SRATLLYKVRA
-285 SSGQVCALKTLQPA
+285 PSGQICALKTLQPA
-299 FADDRASCEGLLG
+299 LAGDRASCEGLLG

-319 LVSKHFPQVVPMGST
+319 LVSRHFPQVVPI
-334 AAAARHH
+334 AASARHH

-362 HFTAADAARL
+362 HFAAADAARI
-372 GAQIVRALG
+372 GAQIARALG

-386 SIIHRDVKPANLLQD
+386 SIIHRDIKPANVLQD

-438 FVNAKASAQSDIY
+438 FDGAITQQRAGAQSDLY
-451 AAGVSL
+451 AAGVTL

-467 GEVEPFQ
+467 GEIEPFQ
-474 HPQFADPTPPTR
+474 HPRFNDPVPPTR

-506 KKQRFETAEEML
+506 PKQRFETAEEML

-525 AQPVSAPQRTPL
+525 TQPVSAPPRTPL
-537 TQRQYSRQALWQAIA
+537 TQRPAALWQAIA
-552 LVLLVMNLLLLH
+552 VTSIVVNLLLIYFLL
-564 PVGALA
+564 V
-570 PNWITPEADVLP
+570 
-582 APSWRCIAP
+582 R

>member
-1 MPLNFAIGHATRTGQ
+1 MPLEFTVGHASRTGK

-25 AVTPDADELAARGAL
+25 AVTPEANELAARGAL

-48 GEGAGREAAEYSVR
+48 GEGAGREASEYTVR
-62 GLLADYYATP
+62 GLMADYYATP
-72 ETWEIPQ
+72 ETWEVPQ
-79 AVDRVLSAIN
+79 AVDRVLGAIN
-89 RWMMGQGAVNKSRA
+89 RWMMGQGAVDKSRA
-103 GMATTLSLLILRGT
+103 GMTTTLSLLVLRGN
-117 RYTIGHVGDTRV
+117 RYVIGHVGDTRI
-129 YRLRDHEMTLLTQ
+129 YHLRNHELSLLTQ

-164 LMVDYSDGELLAKD
+164 LMVDYSDGELQPKD
-178 KFLICSDG
+178 KFLVCSDG

-204 DPQRAADAFVDGA
+204 DPQRASDAFVDAA

-228 LVTRIDTVAAEGW
+228 LVARIDAVAAEGW

-251 PVPPRLKPGGVI
+251 PVPPRLRPGSMI
-263 DGFEVLSLLHE
+263 DGFKVLSLTHE
-274 SRATLLYQVRA
+274 SRATLLYQVQSA
-285 SSGQVCALKTLQPA
+285 SGQVCALKTLQPA
-299 FADDRASCEGLLG
+299 LADDRVSCEGLLG

-319 LVSKHFPQVVPMGST
+319 LVSKHFPQVVPI

-362 HFTAADAARL
+362 HFTAADVARI
-372 GAQIVRALG
+372 GAQIARALG

-386 SIIHRDVKPANLLQD
+386 SIIHRDIKPANLLQD

-429 TPSYMAPEL
+429 TPSFMAPEL
-438 FVNAKASAQSDIY
+438 FETDVTKQRATAQSDIY

-474 HPQFADPTPPTR
+474 HPRFADPVPSTR
-486 YRPDIPQWLENVLLR
+486 YRPDIPQWLENLLLR

-506 KKQRFETAEEML
+506 PKQRFETAEEML

-525 AQPVSAPQRTPL
+525 TQPVSAPPRTPL
-537 TQRQYSRQALWQAIA
+537 AQRPAALWQAIA
-552 LVLLVMNLLLLH
+552 AISIVVNLLLIYILL
-564 PVGALA
+564 V
-570 PNWITPEADVLP
+570 
-582 APSWRCIAP
+582 R